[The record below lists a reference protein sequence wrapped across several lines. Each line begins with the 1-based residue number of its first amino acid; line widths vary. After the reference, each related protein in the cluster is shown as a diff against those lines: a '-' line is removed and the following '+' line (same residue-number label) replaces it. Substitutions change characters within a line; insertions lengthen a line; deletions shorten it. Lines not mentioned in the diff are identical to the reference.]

1 MNISLSQERILSNSD
16 RLEFVDIAKGLGI
29 ILVVC
34 SHTVYPQLMYFA
46 NLFFIPLFFVLSGY
60 TLHTLSLK
68 KKAIRLLKP
77 YFLFNIAIALMM
89 YVSRLK
95 DVSLNHL
102 VGIIYSRFA
111 LYPLETGGEN
121 HIFMNIGNSPTWFLT
136 CMFIAF
142 VLLYFILQAK
152 KYRYWVLA
160 SYVGLTVAFNELPIL
175 LPWSIDVAF
184 LMAVFMYGGML
195 LREKG
200 WMNLSVVYVIVF
212 CLAYIALSYL
222 TGYCNL
228 SVRNYGNS
236 ILLFLIG
243 GIIGSYLIIR
253 LAQLLEKTFLKKV
266 LVAIGQHSLVIFCI
280 QIPILFVIQKLCSRF
295 MLYLPEDVQ
304 LLGLSFMQI
313 IFTLSIGYAISRFI
327 NRFMPVVVK

>member
-1 MNISLSQERILSNSD
+1 MNLDKSVNQTSYKRID
-16 RLEFVDIAKGLGI
+16 TIDVAKGLGI

-60 TLHTLSLK
+60 TLHILSLK

-77 YFLFNIAIALMM
+77 YFFFNLSIALMM

-102 VGIIYSRFA
+102 VGIVYSRFS
-111 LYPLETGGEN
+111 LCPLETGGEN

-136 CMFIAF
+136 CMFVAF

-160 SYVGLTVAFNELPIL
+160 SYVGLTFALNELPIL

-200 WMNLSVVYVIVF
+200 WMNLSVAYVIAF
-212 CLAYIALSYL
+212 CLVYIVFSYL
-222 TGYCNL
+222 NGYCNL

-236 ILLFLIG
+236 ILLFLVG
-243 GIIGSYLIIR
+243 GFIGSYLIIR
-253 LAQLLEKTFLKKV
+253 LSQLLEKTFLNKA

-280 QIPILFVIQKLCSRF
+280 QIPILFVVEKFFSPVIKYMPELVQMTSLAFIQ
-295 MLYLPEDVQ
+295 VV
-304 LLGLSFMQI
+304 I
-313 IFTLSIGYAISRFI
+313 TLVIGYVISRFL
-327 NRFMPVVVK
+327 NRYIPFVLR